1 MIHSLKYVL
10 SKLSLKK
17 KKKPKKQMLCTEI
30 EVSEFQEPVILA
42 CGK

>member
-17 KKKPKKQMLCTEI
+17 KKNQKNRLILGDK
-30 EVSEFQEPVILA
+30 EVVVYVSVNVLM
-42 CGK
+42 C